1 MNKQEHNEIFK
12 TTAHLFRE
20 YSGKMVA
27 ILTKYYGIKQLENIM
42 DAVQES
48 FEAALKHWR
57 YKGMPNQPEAWL
69 LTTAKNKLLN
79 AIKKES
85 TLASLQASL
94 PNDFELLL
102 SPAQMMDSQ
111 LQLLL
116 KICELKLPLKSQII
130 FTLYTSS
137 GFGVPEIANALLMTN
152 EAVKKHIFRTKQLL
166 QNARFKFD
174 ELAEKHITPNLNQLQ
189 LVLYL
194 MFNEGYKTTRAKE
207 GLNIDLCYEAMRL
220 AKLIL
225 QLQPNDATTNA
236 LLALMFFN
244 IARFPARISNQNFW
258 IPLEQQDRSLWDPAF
273 IREGL
278 YYLHQ
283 SKNTQQ
289 LSKHHLEA
297 IIASI
302 HCCAT
307 DFKTTNWSK
316 IIYLYEQME
325 MLEGPSTALTLNK
338 MIAMSYVAPSV
349 ELLAQLT
356 ALAKELKPE
365 HQLFFHLAKA
375 HLNTLLHQHATAENC
390 YREALNHA
398 QSEIDK
404 QFILNKL
411 TDIALSSNGARS

>member
-1 MNKQEHNEIFK
+1 MSKQANNEIFQ

-57 YKGMPNQPEAWL
+57 YKGMPQQPEAWL

-79 AIKKES
+79 AIKKENIAAN
-85 TLASLQASL
+85 LHASI
-94 PNDFELLL
+94 PNNLELLP
-102 SPAQMMDSQ
+102 SYTQMMDSQ

-166 QNARFKFD
+166 QSTSFRFD
-174 ELAEKHITPNLNQLQ
+174 ELEEKHIAPNLNQLQ

-194 MFNEGYKTTRAKE
+194 MFNEGYKTTRTKE

-244 IARFPARISNQNFW
+244 IARFPARISSQNFW

-273 IREGL
+273 IREGM
-278 YYLHQ
+278 YYLHH

-289 LSKHHLEA
+289 LSKLHLEA

-325 MLEGPSTALTLNK
+325 VLEGPSTALTLNK
-338 MIAMSYVAPSV
+338 IIAMSYVAPST

-356 ALAKELKPE
+356 VLAKELKPE
-365 HQLFFHLAKA
+365 YQLFFYLAKA
-375 HLNTLLHQHATAENC
+375 HLNNLLHQHSAAENC

-398 QSEIDK
+398 QSKIDK
-404 QFILNKL
+404 QFILNKI
-411 TDIALSSNGARS
+411 TDIALSSNSARS

>member
-1 MNKQEHNEIFK
+1 MSKLENNEILK
-12 TTAHLFRE
+12 NTAHLFRE

-27 ILTKYYGIKQLENIM
+27 ILTKYYSIKQLENIM

-57 YKGMPNQPEAWL
+57 YKGMPQQPEAWL

-85 TLASLQASL
+85 TTANLHASL
-94 PNDFELLL
+94 PNHLELLP

-152 EAVKKHIFRTKQLL
+152 EAVKKHVFRTKQLL
-166 QNARFKFD
+166 QNANLNFD
-174 ELAEKHITPNLNQLQ
+174 ELAEKHIAPNLNQLQ

-194 MFNEGYKTTRAKE
+194 MFNEGYKTTRARE

-225 QLQPNDATTNA
+225 QLQPNDSTTNA

-244 IARFPARISNQNFW
+244 IARFPARISSQNFW

-273 IREGL
+273 IREGM
-278 YYLHQ
+278 YYLHH

-325 MLEGPSTALTLNK
+325 VLEGPSTALALNK
-338 MIAMSYVAPSV
+338 IIAMSYVAPSA

-356 ALAKELKPE
+356 GLAKELKPE
-365 HQLFFHLAKA
+365 HQLFFYLAKA
-375 HLNTLLHQHATAENC
+375 HLNNLLHQHTSAENC

-404 QFILNKL
+404 QFILNKI
-411 TDIALSSNGARS
+411 TDIALSSNAARS

>member
-1 MNKQEHNEIFK
+1 MSKLEHNEIFK
-12 TTAHLFRE
+12 TTAHLFRA

-79 AIKKES
+79 TIKKES
-85 TLASLQASL
+85 TAASLQASIPTHHDLL
-94 PNDFELLL
+94 PSD
-102 SPAQMMDSQ
+102 AQMMDSQ

-166 QNARFKFD
+166 KNASFKFD
-174 ELAEKHITPNLNQLQ
+174 ELEETHVAYNLNQLQ

-220 AKLIL
+220 TKLIL
-225 QLQPNDATTNA
+225 QLLPNDATTNA

-244 IARFPARISNQNFW
+244 IARFPARISSQNVW
-258 IPLEQQDRSLWDPAF
+258 IPLEQQDRSLWDAAF
-273 IREGL
+273 IKEGL

-297 IIASI
+297 IIASV

-307 DFKTTNWSK
+307 DFKTTDWAK
-316 IIYLYEQME
+316 IVYLYEQME
-325 MLEGPSTALTLNK
+325 ILEGSSTSLVLNK
-338 MIAMSYVAPSV
+338 IIAKSYLAPSSDLLV
-349 ELLAQLT
+349 ELN

-365 HQLFFHLAKA
+365 HQLFFYLAKA
-375 HLNTLLHQHATAENC
+375 HLNTLLHQHSAAENC
-390 YREALNHA
+390 YHEALNHA

-411 TDIALSSNGARS
+411 TDIPLSSNGACS